1 MFHHLA
7 RLLSQFCQFHISPG
21 RTRQRVEQP
30 KSKSTQLRSAR
41 RWVTLYMMLMS
52 CTHRVAV
59 LILPVDVGA
68 LLDEL
73 LGVLEVPV
81 QHSRHQVL
89 AEHAAQVVV

>member
-1 MFHHLA
+1 
-7 RLLSQFCQFHISPG
+7 
-21 RTRQRVEQP
+21 
-30 KSKSTQLRSAR
+30 
-41 RWVTLYMMLMS
+41 MLMS
-52 CTHRVAV
+52 CTTHRVAV

-81 QHSRHQVL
+81 QHRRHQVL